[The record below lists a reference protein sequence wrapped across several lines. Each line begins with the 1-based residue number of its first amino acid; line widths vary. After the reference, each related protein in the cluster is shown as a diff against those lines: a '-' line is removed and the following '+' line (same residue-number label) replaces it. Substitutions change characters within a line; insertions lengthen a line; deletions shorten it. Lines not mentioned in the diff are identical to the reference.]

1 MLQRL
6 FPTAPDRV
14 AVSGLFFLNGFIA
27 GSWSPKIPEFSQR
40 LGLGESLLGWLLVAF
55 GVGAMLAM
63 PITGFG
69 MGRLGSRRMAL
80 WPAAGAC
87 WVLLALTLVPTAIT
101 AALVLLASGAVL
113 GMMDV
118 AMNANAVAVERRL
131 ARPILSSCHGYWSLG
146 TMVGALSGAW
156 LLVHAG
162 LLWHALIVTAVT
174 SVILIHVWPFVLADP
189 HAQASEVPDNESGD
203 AKRQVCTPHRPA
215 WRTLLASP
223 LPYLL
228 GVVALFSMVPEG
240 AIFEWSNFYLRQSFA
255 ADPQKAALGFVAFAA
270 AMSTVR
276 FMGDFVRERLG
287 AVLTLRLSAALAL
300 GGLGLASLAPGAWV
314 AILGFGLTGVGLAN
328 LVPLAFA
335 ASENLPGLPQGLGLS
350 IVGFAAYG
358 GLLAAPPLIGMIGEH
373 AGFAPVFLGLTVF
386 MALVLALGGLARY
399 ADTHKEG

>member
-1 MLQRL
+1 MLRRL
-6 FPTAPDRV
+6 SPSAPDRV

-27 GSWSPKIPEFSQR
+27 GSWSPKIPEFSHR
-40 LGLGESLLGWLLVAF
+40 LGLGEGLLGWLLVAF

-80 WPAAGAC
+80 WPAALAC
-87 WVLLALTLVPTAIT
+87 WVLLALTLVPSALG

-131 ARPILSSCHGYWSLG
+131 ARPILSSCHGFWSLG
-146 TMVGALSGAW
+146 TMIGALSGAW

-162 LLWHALIVTAVT
+162 LIWHALIVGAVT
-174 SVILIHVWPFVLADP
+174 SVIVLNAWPFVLVDP
-189 HAQASEVPDNESGD
+189 KAQASQTDSEPASLESGP
-203 AKRQVCTPHRPA
+203 APTKRGLRSLV
-215 WRTLLASP
+215 ASP

-240 AIFEWSNFYLRQSFA
+240 AIFEWSNFYLRQTFA
-255 ADPQKAALGFVAFAA
+255 AEPQQAALGFVAFAA
-270 AMSTVR
+270 AMSAVR
-276 FMGDFVRERLG
+276 FLGDYVRDRLG
-287 AVLTLRLSAALAL
+287 AVRTLRLSAVMAL
-300 GGLGLASLAPGAWV
+300 GGLGLASMAPQAWL
-314 AILGFGLTGVGLAN
+314 AILGFGLTGIGLAN

-358 GLLAAPPLIGMIGEH
+358 GLLAAPPLIGMIGEQS
-373 AGFAPVFLGLTVF
+373 GFAPVFLGLTVF

-399 ADTHKEG
+399 ADAHDR